1 MAAVSISCSP
11 AFMSATGPSKSPAA
25 RPAPARVPSSN
36 AEEFRRP
43 LKAHTFNGSSS
54 TDPLNRPPP
63 AIKPDAPDA
72 FETNADADNDDDSDG
87 LDVARGSIDL
97 SDLPIELVSLTDRSD
112 RPPLMRLPSASAD
125 PTTASSS
132 P

>member
-1 MAAVSISCSP
+1 MAAVSISYSP
-11 AFMSATGPSKSPAA
+11 AFMSAAVPSKSPAA
-25 RPAPARVPSSN
+25 RPTPARVPSSN

-54 TDPLNRPPP
+54 TDPLNRPLP

-112 RPPLMRLPSASAD
+112 RPLMLPRGASAD
-125 PTTASSS
+125 PTSASSS

>member
-1 MAAVSISCSP
+1 MAAVSISYSP
-11 AFMSATGPSKSPAA
+11 AFMSATSLSKSPAA
-25 RPAPARVPSSN
+25 RPTPARVPSSN

-112 RPPLMRLPSASAD
+112 CPLMLPRGASAD

-132 P
+132 L